1 MVVYKNKY
9 QIQIPHAIWPLQCHW
24 YYAIAILLSHLTFNQ
39 GVHKT
44 PRPTDSIIVSLFM
57 SFLSSVLISHP
68 SPPPP
73 QLEQRKEL
81 LAVVVAEALAA
92 VLQLQW
98 PADLAKKEVLV
109 ALAKKEALAAL
120 VEMLPPYE
128 SRIQDL
134 KPTVEVYVDYAD

>member
-9 QIQIPHAIWPLQCHW
+9 QIQIPHAIWTLERHW

-44 PRPTDSIIVSLFM
+44 PRPTDSIIVFLFM
-57 SFLSSVLISHP
+57 SFLSSVLISRP

-81 LAVVVAEALAA
+81 LAVVVEEALAA
-92 VLQLQW
+92 VMQLQW
-98 PADLAKKEVLV
+98 PVDLAKKEVLV

-120 VEMLPPYE
+120 VKMLPPYE

-134 KPTVEVYVDYAD
+134 KRTVERYVDYVD

>member
-1 MVVYKNKY
+1 
-9 QIQIPHAIWPLQCHW
+9 
-24 YYAIAILLSHLTFNQ
+24 
-39 GVHKT
+39 
-44 PRPTDSIIVSLFM
+44 M
-57 SFLSSVLISHP
+57 SFLSSVFISRP

-81 LAVVVAEALAA
+81 LVVVFEEALAA

-120 VEMLPPYE
+120 VEMLPPFE

-134 KPTVEVYVDYAD
+134 KRTVEVYVDYVD